1 MSNLTSN
8 LAKYDF
14 FLIKINTNTEQ
25 MYNKISSNG
34 HKNNTHFQNNKTFP
48 THHME

>member
-1 MSNLTSN
+1 MN
-8 LAKYDF
+8 A
-14 FLIKINTNTEQ
+14 EQ
-25 MYNKISSNG
+25 MYNKISPSG